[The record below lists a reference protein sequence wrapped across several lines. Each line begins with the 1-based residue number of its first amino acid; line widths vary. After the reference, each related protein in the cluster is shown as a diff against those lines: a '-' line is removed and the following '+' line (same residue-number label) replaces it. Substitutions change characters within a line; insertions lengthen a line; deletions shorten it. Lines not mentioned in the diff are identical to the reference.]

1 MSVDE
6 NILAESSE
14 DTLVGTLFADAY
26 EIISV
31 LGKGGMSV
39 VYKARYVP
47 LDQLVAVKVMHAH
60 IAATPA
66 TLQRLKQEAKLCS
79 TLSHPNIVRVLR
91 LHISDDGY
99 PFLVAELLEGRTIQ
113 QAIRQEGPFDET
125 RFQHVFSQVLDALE
139 YAHSRGIIHRDI
151 KPSNLMLTRQGADG
165 DVVEDVVKIV
175 DFGISKMLSDSA
187 AITQGITQ
195 SNSGN
200 IFGSP
205 PYMSPEQCTG
215 GRSDSRSDLYAVACV
230 MYEALTGKQAFNGDT
245 ALDTMF
251 QQVHDLP
258 PSFAHAAPDR
268 VIPAHL
274 ESAVFAAL
282 QKDPGDRPQS
292 VAELRAT
299 LLGQATPRQYGRL
312 TRAGR
317 KTLHMLAVVALAA
330 AAGLLLIKLG
340 NLPTPS
346 SEPNSDITGS
356 GTDKQQSTA
365 DKPLT
370 FSESPLG
377 CYNQGEDALHDR
389 TRSPKEN
396 HAMALQFF
404 QRANQLLAHDS
415 KQKTNIRDILN
426 IKQRLGSMLDS
437 VGKHEEATPFLLQA
451 LAIGESIS
459 SPGQA
464 AMICASL
471 TTNYSSR
478 KQPELA
484 MKYALLCVKYNEEER
499 RAFPGQTWPIRN
511 CIDAYLCVASCYQNG
526 LEYDKAETTLRK
538 ALELAEHQENTM
550 TRLLVMR
557 HMAAHCSAQNRNSE
571 TKDWMESYFELEST
585 PGAEPELAEIP
596 AQAHELYAISLQR
609 LGDLP
614 RASEE
619 YETAC
624 RLASQTYPQHPDT
637 MKGVLAPL
645 LTGKAVNNYI
655 RNDLAGGDRDLA
667 ASVALYKEVGNL
679 DGANIAEA
687 TGQRARANA
696 LIRIANRGLSPTTGK
711 SDGQ

>member
-26 EIISV
+26 EIVSV

-60 IAATPA
+60 MAATPA

-79 TLSHPNIVRVLR
+79 TLAHPNIVRVLR

-113 QAIRQEGPFDET
+113 QAIRRDGPFDET

-139 YAHSRGIIHRDI
+139 YAHARGIIHRDI
-151 KPSNLMLTRQGADG
+151 KPSNLMLTRQVAPDG
-165 DVVEDVVKIV
+165 SESEDIVKIV

-215 GRSDSRSDLYAVACV
+215 GRSDNRSDLYAVACV
-230 MYEALTGKQAFNGDT
+230 MYEALTGRQAFNGDT

-258 PSFAHAAPDR
+258 PSFALAAPGR

-282 QKDPGDRPQS
+282 RKDPGERPQS
-292 VAELRAT
+292 VGELRGT
-299 LLGQATPRQYGRL
+299 LLGKAPPRQRAGL

-317 KTLHMLAVVALAA
+317 KGLRMLAVVALAA

-340 NLPTPS
+340 HLPTPS
-346 SEPNSDITGS
+346 GEAGLDTTGS
-356 GTDKQQSTA
+356 GTDKQQA
-365 DKPLT
+365 AAIKPLT

-389 TRSPKEN
+389 TRSPQEN
-396 HAMALQFF
+396 HAIALRYF
-404 QRANQLLAHDS
+404 QRANQLLAHAT
-415 KQKTNIRDILN
+415 KQTTNRRDVLN
-426 IKQRLGSMLDS
+426 IKQRLGSMLEA
-437 VGKHEEATPFLLQA
+437 VGKHDEATAYLLEA
-451 LAIGESIS
+451 LAIGNSIS
-459 SPGQA
+459 SPGQE

-471 TTNYSSR
+471 TTNYTSR
-478 KQPELA
+478 KQPDKA
-484 MKYALLCVKYNEEER
+484 MKYALLCVKYNEEQR
-499 RAFPGQTWPIRN
+499 REFPNQTWPIRN
-511 CIDAYLCVASCYQNG
+511 CIDAYLCLASCYQSG
-526 LEYDKAETTLRK
+526 LEFDKAETTIRK
-538 ALELAEHQENTM
+538 TLELADEQENTM

-557 HMAAHCSAQNRNSE
+557 TMAAHCSAQDRNLES
-571 TKDWMESYFELEST
+571 KDWMEHYFKLESM
-585 PGAEPELAEIP
+585 PGTEAELAEIP

-609 LGDLP
+609 LGHLP
-614 RASEE
+614 QARKE

-637 MKGVLAPL
+637 MKGVLAPM
-645 LTGKAVNNYI
+645 LTGKAVNSYI
-655 RNDLAGGDRDLA
+655 ANDIDGGDRDIA
-667 ASVALYKEVGNL
+667 ASIALYKAIGNL
-679 DGANIAEA
+679 DGAKIAE
-687 TGQRARANA
+687 TTVQQARANA
-696 LIRIANRGLSPTTGK
+696 LIRVAKRGLSPKTGK
-711 SDGQ
+711 